1 MLKLKGMRVAKGL
14 TQEAM
19 AKLLNTT
26 KTTYGRKERGDAQF
40 DLNEVKQILEIL
52 ECRFEDI
59 FL

>member
-1 MLKLKGMRVAKGL
+1 MLNLKGRRVAKGL
-14 TQEAM
+14 TQEAI
-19 AKLLNTT
+19 AKLLNMT

-52 ECRFEDI
+52 ECKFEDI